1 MKTMELPR
9 MKLKQN
15 SQFSLSSILPKE
27 IMPLTLVVVG
37 IGIALLIA
45 SIGPILFGASTAYW
59 YLSRASAMVAFV
71 LLWTSMALGVSITNK
86 LSRIWPGAPTSF
98 ELHQYTSLLGW
109 AFAIFHVL
117 ILLGDNY
124 IGYNP
129 VQLLLPFAS
138 TGYEQ
143 IWVGVGQI
151 AFYLLIPIT
160 LSFYLR
166 KRIGTRGWR
175 TLHGLSYAFFGLSL
189 VHGLFSGTDSGSVWT
204 TVLYWFT
211 ALSLAGLTAYRV
223 LVSRQRSQKKTAV
236 SSVSTHGSR
245 VTQMNTERPAA

>member
-9 MKLKQN
+9 TKLKQN
-15 SQFSLSSILPKE
+15 AQSGLSSILPRE
-27 IMPLTLVVVG
+27 IMPLTLVVIA

-86 LSRIWPGAPTSF
+86 LSRIWPGALTSF

-129 VQLLLPFAS
+129 VQLLVPFAS

-151 AFYLLIPIT
+151 AFYLLIPVT

-204 TVLYWFT
+204 TALYWFT
-211 ALSLAGLTAYRV
+211 ALSLAGLTAYRI
-223 LVSRQRSQKKTAV
+223 LVSRQQSQKKVAASIAPTD
-236 SSVSTHGSR
+236 GSLVAQR
-245 VTQMNTERPAA
+245 NTERPAA